1 MTEPAT
7 PAQPTPEAPAA
18 TTEESSEEDDDSLL
32 DSLIESI
39 TEIPHWLFRPIFG
52 RGDDGDK

>member
-1 MTEPAT
+1 MTEGTPAT
-7 PAQPTPEAPAA
+7 PAEPTPEAPAA
-18 TTEESSEEDDDSLL
+18 TESESSTDDDDDSLL

-52 RGDDGDK
+52 RKD